1 MSADISRSLKQYTF
15 KFGTIAS
22 ASLGIVLGLAVF
34 GARLTFSDY
43 AEFWFLITICLSAA
57 FIMGLIADHLFG
69 RLINV
74 RIFPKFGSAIKKV
87 RLSVEHRFKG
97 DRTDEE
103 YRRVENGIFVPI
115 GLLVLVAMLFV
126 VGAWTVEALI
136 TLLFLWLAR
145 NVFITFNAS
154 TKYGVGGL
162 VGWTFTGFFLALLFG
177 FFS

>member
-34 GARLTFSDY
+34 GARLTLSDY

-69 RLINV
+69 GLFNAP
-74 RIFPKFGSAIKKV
+74 IFPKFGSAIKKV
-87 RLSVEHRFKG
+87 RLSIERRFKG

-115 GLLVLVAMLFV
+115 GLMVLVAMLFV
-126 VGAWTVEALI
+126 VGAWTVEAFI
-136 TLLFLWLAR
+136 ILLFLWLAR
-145 NVFITFNAS
+145 NVFATFNAS
-154 TKYGVGGL
+154 TDYGVGRLIVWTCAGFVFGL
-162 VGWTFTGFFLALLFG
+162 FVGLF
-177 FFS
+177 